1 MSLVWFVIRDL
12 LTGGLMGR
20 VETDEL
26 IDMPFW
32 NRTRLGPRNRVLDGG
47 QVPTGRDSLLWV

>member
-1 MSLVWFVIRDL
+1 MSFVWFVIRDL

-26 IDMPFW
+26 IDMFFFGVG
-32 NRTRLGPRNRVLDGG
+32 LV
-47 QVPTGRDSLLWV
+47 WVHGTVY